1 MNVELNLEELDAI
14 YEALHART
22 CSSQRFLR
30 HIDNCEAMTKLRKR
44 IARKQTKKRL
54 KKERKLERRFKA
66 LSNEAF
72 DNEK

>member
-1 MNVELNLEELDAI
+1 MNVELDLKELDTI
-14 YEALHART
+14 YDALHARA

-30 HIDNCEAMTKLRKR
+30 HIDVCDAMTDRRKKLARKR
-44 IARKQTKKRL
+44 TKKRL
-54 KKERKLERRFKA
+54 KKERRLERRFKA